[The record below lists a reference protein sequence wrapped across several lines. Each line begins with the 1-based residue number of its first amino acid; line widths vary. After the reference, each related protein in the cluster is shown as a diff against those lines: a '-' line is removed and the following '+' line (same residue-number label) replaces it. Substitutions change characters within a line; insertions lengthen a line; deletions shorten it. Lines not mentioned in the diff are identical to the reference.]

1 MILSHMPDLHD
12 DLDPV
17 FRGLANA
24 HRRRI
29 LDLLKDGAMTTGD
42 LADRFP
48 DLSRF
53 AVMQHLKVLEE
64 AELVVPRRSGRHRF
78 NHLNVVPLQRI
89 QRRWVS
95 TYSGGWADALVGL
108 KADLERAGEEK
119 DEDTT
124 ESSGS
129 VA

>member
-1 MILSHMPDLHD
+1 MTDVHD

-17 FRGLANA
+17 FRALANA

-29 LDLLKDGAMTTGD
+29 LDLLRDGAKTTGD
-42 LADRFP
+42 LADAFP

-64 AELVVPRRSGRHRF
+64 GELVVARRSGRRRF
-78 NHLNVVPLQRI
+78 NHLNVVPLRRI
-89 QRRWVS
+89 QRRWVDAY
-95 TYSGGWADALVGL
+95 TGGWADALVTL
-108 KADLERAGEEK
+108 KSELEGGPEPEAD
-119 DEDTT
+119 T
-124 ESSGS
+124 SSGS

>member
-1 MILSHMPDLHD
+1 MADLHD

-29 LDLLKDGAMTTGD
+29 LDLLKDGALTTGD
-42 LADRFP
+42 LAERFP
-48 DLSRF
+48 ELSRF

-64 AELVVPRRSGRHRF
+64 AELVIPRRSGRRRF
-78 NHLNVVPLQRI
+78 NHLNVVPILRI

-95 TYSGGWADALVGL
+95 GYAGGWADALVAL
-108 KADLERAGEEK
+108 KAGIEETVE
-119 DEDTT
+119 EDPT